1 MDNRNTKPAS
11 AVTETRGRKPSA
23 TADKAILDA
32 ARAVLQETGYPGF
45 TMSAV
50 VKRSGVSSATIYR
63 RWRSSQEL
71 ILDAFRSMTPILE
84 TPDSG
89 CFDNDLS
96 TFLDDFAAALS
107 GVGSFV
113 ALDKMD
119 SRIEPQLR
127 REIAEIFTEPR
138 KKILAAIFDRA
149 VLSGALKK
157 RPDIDDCWNFIAG
170 PLHHRIS
177 IQQKKYTTTF
187 AKQTKAFITAGL
199 FALAKQ

>member
-1 MDNRNTKPAS
+1 MNNTDINAGI
-11 AVTETRGRKPSA
+11 ETRGRKPSA

-32 ARAVLQETGYPGF
+32 ARAVLLETGYPGF

-71 ILDAFRSMTPILE
+71 ILDAFRSMTPVLK
-84 TPDSG
+84 PADSG
-89 CFDNDLS
+89 HFDSDLT

-107 GVGSFV
+107 GVGGFV
-113 ALDKMD
+113 ALDRKD

-138 KKILAAIFDRA
+138 KQILAAIFDRA
-149 VLSGALKK
+149 VLSGDLNK
-157 RPDIDDCWNFIAG
+157 RPNIDDCWNFIAG
-170 PLHHRIS
+170 PLHHRLNIE
-177 IQQKKYTTTF
+177 QQKYTPKF
-187 AKQTKAFITAGL
+187 ARQTKAFITAGL
-199 FALAKQ
+199 HALTAQ